1 MIDRKPRGTAAV
13 QHEVVDS
20 IEHSIGN
27 PEDVRRWAENRR
39 IANAIEVRDRRTT
52 WNSAERS
59 FWAARALLGLF
70 ASINGWPPTQDARR
84 ECEADAVRDRF
95 LTLRRRLRP

>member
-1 MIDRKPRGTAAV
+1 
-13 QHEVVDS
+13 VD
-20 IEHSIGN
+20 EARPFIGN

-39 IANAIEVRDRRTT
+39 IANALEVRDLRTT

-70 ASINGWPPTQDARR
+70 ASINGWPATQDARR
-84 ECEADAVRDRF
+84 EREADAVRDRF